1 MQISVL
7 EVLKRALRLCGQT
20 HGPAMGIADDQRTE
34 VLAYLNQLLDG
45 WNTLRGSIYNIS
57 SDRYTFTAPI
67 LTQFATLGYV
77 TIGPT
82 GDFVATRPE
91 RLENASIILTANSP
105 EVRIPLQILDDDQW
119 ASIRVPKIA
128 VSLSREIYFDNS
140 NPNRRIY
147 LWGYPNVA
155 NALELWTWGLLSTAL
170 AYTDTLDIPTGYQRA
185 IVYNLAMEI
194 APLYWRKANG
204 LLAEVQR
211 IARKSR
217 ADIVSANS
225 DAPKLLNDA
234 ATINSGP
241 PQPYFNYLTGGDQLG
256 GN

>member
-1 MQISVL
+1 
-7 EVLKRALRLCGQT
+7 
-20 HGPAMGIADDQRTE
+20 MGIADDQRTE

-45 WNTLRGSIYNIS
+45 WNALRGSIYNIS
-57 SDRYTFTAPI
+57 SDRYLFDGPI
-67 LTQFATLGYV
+67 LSQFAANGYV

-91 RLENASIILTANSP
+91 KIVNANIVLTAQTP

-128 VSLSREIYFDNS
+128 VSLSREVYFDNS

-147 LWGYPNVA
+147 LWGYPNEV

-170 AYTDTLDIPTGYQRA
+170 AYTDTLDIPTAYQRA
-185 IVYNLAMEI
+185 IVYNLAVEI

-217 ADIVSANS
+217 ADIVAANS

-234 ATINSGP
+234 ANINSGP
-241 PQPYFNYLTGGDQLG
+241 PVPTWNYLTGGDQLG